1 MVTEKD
7 VHVLV
12 VEDEPLAA
20 GQMARYLAGKG
31 YRASTVSDG
40 LAGLRVHRKDP
51 ADIVV
56 TDLRMPH
63 LDGYELIRE
72 LRRDNPDLP
81 IIVVTGHIRMEGGEE
96 ERTGA
101 AVVLRKPI
109 NLRELGQTVKRMV
122 KKTGP

>member
-1 MVTEKD
+1 MVTEKG

-20 GQMARYLAGKG
+20 GQMARYLEAKG
-31 YRASTVSDG
+31 YRASTVGDG

-51 ADIVV
+51 ADIVI

-63 LDGYELIRE
+63 LDGYEFIRE

-81 IIVVTGHIRMEGGEE
+81 IIVVTGHMRMEGGEE

-101 AVVLRKPI
+101 AVVLKKPI
-109 NLRELGQTVKRMV
+109 NLRELAQTVERML
-122 KKTGP
+122 KKTRP

>member
-1 MVTEKD
+1 MSTEKD
-7 VHVLV
+7 VHVLL

-31 YRASTVSDG
+31 YRTSTVGDG

-56 TDLRMPH
+56 TDVRMPH
-63 LDGYELIRE
+63 SDGKELIRE
-72 LRRDNPDLP
+72 LRLDNPELP
-81 IIVVTGHIRMEGGEE
+81 IIVVTGHMRMEGGEE

-109 NLRELGQTVKRMV
+109 SLRELGQAVERMV
-122 KKTGP
+122 KKIKP

>member
-1 MVTEKD
+1 MVTEKG

-20 GQMARYLAGKG
+20 GQMARYLEAKG
-31 YRASTVSDG
+31 YRASTVGDG

-63 LDGYELIRE
+63 LDGYEFIRE

-81 IIVVTGHIRMEGGEE
+81 IIVVTGHMRMEGGEE

-101 AVVLRKPI
+101 AVVLKKPI
-109 NLRELGQTVKRMV
+109 NLRELAQTVERMV
-122 KKTGP
+122 KKTRP

>member
-1 MVTEKD
+1 MVTEKG

-20 GQMARYLAGKG
+20 GQMARYLEAKG
-31 YRASTVSDG
+31 YRASTVGDG

-63 LDGYELIRE
+63 LDGYEFIRE

-81 IIVVTGHIRMEGGEE
+81 IIVVTGHMRMEGGEE
-96 ERTGA
+96 EQTGA
-101 AVVLRKPI
+101 AVVLKKPI
-109 NLRELGQTVKRMV
+109 NLRELAQTVERML
-122 KKTGP
+122 KKTRP

>member
-1 MVTEKD
+1 MATEKG

-20 GQMARYLAGKG
+20 GQMARYLEAKG
-31 YRASTVSDG
+31 YRASTVGDG

-63 LDGYELIRE
+63 LDGYEFIRE

-81 IIVVTGHIRMEGGEE
+81 IIVVTGHMRMEGGEE

-101 AVVLRKPI
+101 AVVLKKPI
-109 NLRELGQTVKRMV
+109 NLRELAQTVERML
-122 KKTGP
+122 KKTRP

>member
-1 MVTEKD
+1 MATEKG

-20 GQMARYLAGKG
+20 GQMARYLEAKG
-31 YRASTVSDG
+31 YRASTVGDG

-63 LDGYELIRE
+63 LDGYEFIRE

-81 IIVVTGHIRMEGGEE
+81 IIVVTGHMRMEGGEE
-96 ERTGA
+96 EQTGA
-101 AVVLRKPI
+101 AVVLKKPI
-109 NLRELGQTVKRMV
+109 NLRELAQTVERML
-122 KKTGP
+122 KKTRP

>member
-1 MVTEKD
+1 MVTEKG

-20 GQMARYLAGKG
+20 GQMARYLEAKG
-31 YRASTVSDG
+31 YRASTVGDG

-63 LDGYELIRE
+63 LDGYEFIRE

-81 IIVVTGHIRMEGGEE
+81 IIVVTGHMRMEGGEE

-101 AVVLRKPI
+101 AVVLKKPI
-109 NLRELGQTVKRMV
+109 NLRELAQTVERML
-122 KKTGP
+122 KKTRP

>member
-1 MVTEKD
+1 MVTEKG

-20 GQMARYLAGKG
+20 GQMARYLEAKG
-31 YRASTVSDG
+31 YRASTVGDG

-63 LDGYELIRE
+63 LDGYEFIRE

-81 IIVVTGHIRMEGGEE
+81 IIVVTGHMRMEGGEE
-96 ERTGA
+96 KRTGA
-101 AVVLRKPI
+101 AVVLKKPI
-109 NLRELGQTVKRMV
+109 NLRELAQTVERML
-122 KKTGP
+122 KKTEP

>member
-1 MVTEKD
+1 MVTEKG

-20 GQMARYLAGKG
+20 GQIARYLAGKG
-31 YRASTVSDG
+31 YRASTVGDG

-63 LDGYELIRE
+63 IDGYEFIKE

-81 IIVVTGHIRMEGGEE
+81 IIVVTGHMRMEGGEE
-96 ERTGA
+96 ERIGA
-101 AVVLRKPI
+101 AVVLKKPI
-109 NLRELGQTVKRMV
+109 NLRELGQAVERMV
-122 KKTGP
+122 KKTKP

>member
-1 MVTEKD
+1 MVTEKG

-20 GQMARYLAGKG
+20 GQMARYLEAKG
-31 YRASTVSDG
+31 YRASTVGDG

-63 LDGYELIRE
+63 LDGYEFIRE

-81 IIVVTGHIRMEGGEE
+81 IIVVTGHMRMEGGEE
-96 ERTGA
+96 EQTGA
-101 AVVLRKPI
+101 AVVLKKPI
-109 NLRELGQTVKRMV
+109 NLRELAQTVERML

>member
-1 MVTEKD
+1 MVTERS

-20 GQMARYLAGKG
+20 GQMARYLEAKG
-31 YRASTVSDG
+31 YRASTVGDG

-63 LDGYELIRE
+63 LDGYEFIRE

-81 IIVVTGHIRMEGGEE
+81 IIVVTGHMRMEGGEE

-101 AVVLRKPI
+101 AVVLKKPI
-109 NLRELGQTVKRMV
+109 NLRELAQTVERML
-122 KKTGP
+122 KKTRP